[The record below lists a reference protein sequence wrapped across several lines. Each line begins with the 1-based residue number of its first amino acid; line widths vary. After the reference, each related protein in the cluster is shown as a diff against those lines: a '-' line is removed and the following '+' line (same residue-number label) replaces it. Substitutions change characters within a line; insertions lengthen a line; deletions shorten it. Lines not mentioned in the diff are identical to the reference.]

1 MQKRLFKLQDYAV
14 FTFKSTS
21 QALKAERVLKNA
33 SAEFLMMPTPR
44 PISTSCGL
52 AVKAAPEHLRF
63 YQEILVNHQIEIE
76 GAFQVTTI
84 DGKVH
89 SERVNNG

>member
-1 MQKRLFKLQDYAV
+1 MKKSLFKLQDYAV

-44 PISTSCGL
+44 QISTSCGL

-63 YQEILVNHQIEIE
+63 YQEILANNQIDIE